1 MDQIGFGFRHNHTN
15 TINSY
20 DTFFEDLF
28 KNSKYECEII
38 KKSPHAYIRN
48 TYDCEIKIFEKKDT
62 YTQDISHN
70 EIKNE

>member
-38 KKSPHAYIRN
+38 KKSPHAFLPN
-48 TYDCEIKIFEKKDT
+48 TNDYEIKIFEKKDT
-62 YTQDISHN
+62 DTQDISHN
-70 EIKNE
+70 ERKNE

>member
-1 MDQIGFGFRHNHTN
+1 VDQIGFGFDLLKPK
-15 TINSY
+15 TIKSY

-48 TYDCEIKIFEKKDT
+48 AYDYEIKIFEKKD
-62 YTQDISHN
+62 I
-70 EIKNE
+70 